1 MTYSSPY
8 AIICMETQNIAMT
21 AQNMTMSPIPN
32 DRTTRSRGQLNRI
45 RFHHRK
51 SGDADKKND
60 IAVTNA
66 NTWRGVRYTSI
77 HTWSGRRRGKEGAG
91 GSAKIT
97 YTYAGNIMPFELD
110 SY

>member
-1 MTYSSPY
+1 M
-8 AIICMETQNIAMT
+8 IWKETKNIAMT

-45 RFHHRK
+45 WFHHRK
-51 SGDADKKND
+51 SGDAEQKND

-77 HTWSGRRRGKEGAG
+77 HTWSGIWRGKEGAG
-91 GSAKIT
+91 G
-97 YTYAGNIMPFELD
+97 
-110 SY
+110 